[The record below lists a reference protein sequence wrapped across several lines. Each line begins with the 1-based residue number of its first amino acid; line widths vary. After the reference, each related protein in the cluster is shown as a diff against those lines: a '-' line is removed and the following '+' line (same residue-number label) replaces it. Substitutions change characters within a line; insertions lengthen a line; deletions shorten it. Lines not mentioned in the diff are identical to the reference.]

1 MTVQHN
7 HLRGIAGASYTKAVV
22 AICRGQMRPVAI
34 NWGKQQTGSG
44 FQA

>member
-1 MTVQHN
+1 MTVHHQ
-7 HLRGIAGASYTKAVV
+7 HLRGSAGTSLTKAVV
-22 AICRGQMRPVAI
+22 AICRGLMRPVVS